1 MNLSTN
7 KTIIR
12 SADENDAES
21 ILVLVREL
29 ALYENAADQVTAT
42 VHDYESN
49 LKKGKI
55 FCKIAEVDHK
65 MVGIALYYETF
76 STWRGLIYYLEDFI
90 VSEKYRGFGIGKM
103 LMEAFITEAISANAT
118 LVKWQVLDWNEPAI
132 KFYEKMGAKIEKEW
146 WNVKMFLKEI

>member
-42 VHDYESN
+42 VHDYESS

-65 MVGIALYYETF
+65 IVGIALYYETF
-76 STWRGLIYYLEDFI
+76 STWRGLMYYLEDFI
-90 VSEKYRGFGIGKM
+90 VSEKYRGLGIGKM
-103 LMEAFITEAISANAT
+103 LMEAFINEAESANAV
-118 LVKWQVLDWNEPAI
+118 LVKWQVIDWNEPAI
-132 KFYEKMGAKIEKEW
+132 KFYEKMGATIEKEW
-146 WNVKMFLKEI
+146 WNVKMFVKEI

>member
-1 MNLSTN
+1 
-7 KTIIR
+7 
-12 SADENDAES
+12 
-21 ILVLVREL
+21 
-29 ALYENAADQVTAT
+29 
-42 VHDYESN
+42 
-49 LKKGKI
+49 
-55 FCKIAEVDHK
+55 

-76 STWRGLIYYLEDFI
+76 QTWRGRIYYLEDFI

-118 LVKWQVLDWNEPAI
+118 LVKWQVLDWNEQAI

>member
-76 STWRGLIYYLEDFI
+76 SPDTDTSDGSFI
-90 VSEKYRGFGIGKM
+90 VSEKYIYGVNQNEVWYYKVVGGGHDWPGSGGNMDI
-103 LMEAFITEAISANAT
+103 EAGE
-118 LVKWQVLDWNEPAI
+118 Q
-132 KFYEKMGAKIEKEW
+132 
-146 WNVKMFLKEI
+146 